1 MKSIRNIFSLLSLLF
16 LVSNVAAQF
25 HVPVFPDFDGQELL
39 DKTVSEY
46 KTSTVLGYGPARD
59 TMYATIYNERDSVKG
74 IYTNHAVYLPPNVD
88 PSVAIFMNGSQNG
101 INAEHSY
108 PQSKGARNG
117 NAKSDMHHIFPS
129 RTPVNADRGSLPF
142 TEIND
147 QNTTSWYYKTT
158 KQSSIPTNNIDIY
171 SEGNASGFEPSEAK
185 KGNIARAIFY
195 FYTMYKAEADA
206 ADSNFFESQ
215 RETLCNWHYLDPVD
229 SLEWMR
235 TYMIAKHQGD
245 NPNPFILDCSLA
257 SRSYCEGIAGFCDF
271 VNSTEEVSDEVKSS
285 LKIYPNPASER
296 LFLDFTL
303 REKSEIQVSFYNSL
317 GMKISTAG
325 VLNFLEGN
333 HKVELP
339 INNSGLIFV
348 ETQIKSNDKIEVF
361 FKKVLVEK

>member
-1 MKSIRNIFSLLSLLF
+1 MKSTRNIFSLLLLLLF
-16 LVSNVAAQF
+16 VCNAEAQF
-25 HVPVFPDFDGQELL
+25 HLPVFPDFDGQELL

-46 KTSTVLGYGPARD
+46 KTTTVLGYGPARD
-59 TMYATIYNERDSVKG
+59 TMYAAIYNDRDSVKG

-88 PSVAIFMNGSQNG
+88 PSVAIFMGGSPNG

-108 PQSKGARNG
+108 PQSKGAANG

-129 RTPVNADRGSLPF
+129 RTPVNSDRGSLPF
-142 TEIND
+142 MEIND
-147 QNTTSWYYKTT
+147 QNTTSWYYKTN
-158 KQSSIPTNNIDIY
+158 KLSGIPTNNIDIY
-171 SEGNASGFEPSEAK
+171 SEGNATGFEPAEDK

-257 SRSYCEGIAGFCDF
+257 SRSYCAGIAGFCNF
-271 VNSTEEVSDEVKSS
+271 VNSTKEVSDKNKSS

-303 REKSEIQVSFYNSL
+303 REKSEIQVNFYNSL
-317 GMKISTAG
+317 GRKISTEEN
-325 VLNFLEGN
+325 LNFPKGN

-339 INNSGLIFV
+339 ISSSGLIFV
-348 ETQIKSNDKIEVF
+348 ETQIKNNDNVEVF
-361 FKKVLVEK
+361 FKKILVRK